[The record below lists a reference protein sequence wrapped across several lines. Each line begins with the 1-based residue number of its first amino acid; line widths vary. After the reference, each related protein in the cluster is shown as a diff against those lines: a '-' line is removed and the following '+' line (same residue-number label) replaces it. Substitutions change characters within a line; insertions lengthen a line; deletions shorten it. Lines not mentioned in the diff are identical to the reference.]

1 MCTCIIIIHNH
12 AYSIMHIICAM
23 AKITIYGNGYQKLL
37 SCMFN
42 FQWQS
47 VDHIDVQV
55 S

>member
-12 AYSIMHIICAM
+12 AYMYSIMHIC
-23 AKITIYGNGYQKLL
+23 GNGYQKLL

-47 VDHIDVQV
+47 VDNIDVQV